1 MVGKTTIHPLFFY
14 SGKIFGYITWIFSL
28 ASIFNISIIS
38 RQPIEFLKILSYV
51 LFIIGLIIVLISL
64 INYKFSRNPMYLGF
78 DLFTLA
84 SIVFTANIII
94 AIIGIYSIIIYH
106 YIIIG
111 EENFLEKRFGNEYI
125 TYKRKV
131 RRYV

>member
-1 MVGKTTIHPLFFY
+1 
-14 SGKIFGYITWIFSL
+14 
-28 ASIFNISIIS
+28 
-38 RQPIEFLKILSYV
+38 
-51 LFIIGLIIVLISL
+51 
-64 INYKFSRNPMYLGF
+64 MYLGF

-111 EENFLEKRFGNEYI
+111 EEHFLEKRFGNEYM
-125 TYKRKV
+125 TYKRNV